1 MRVWCLGAQDFPRAQ
16 DPEEAEMR
24 RMSLRSKYRFP
35 MQGLDA
41 HTALHNHQDH
51 ISVAT
56 GRHRDV
62 TKVLS
67 VCCIP
72 LFANPCTALAS
83 SILRASSSRYDARVH
98 IIFISARSSLSPYP
112 NSDIFSYVAD
122 LLDHNKILRYRRS
135 CCR

>member
-1 MRVWCLGAQDFPRAQ
+1 MRVWCLGAQDLPRAQ
-16 DPEEAEMR
+16 DPGEAEMR
-24 RMSLRSKYRFP
+24 RVSLRSKYRFP
-35 MQGLDA
+35 MQDLDA
-41 HTALHNHQDH
+41 YTALRNHQDH

-72 LFANPCTALAS
+72 LFTNTCTALAS
-83 SILRASSSRYDARVH
+83 GISWASSCRHDARVH
-98 IIFISARSSLSPYP
+98 IIFIIARSSLSPHP
-112 NSDIFSYVAD
+112 NSDIYSYVAD
-122 LLDHNKILRYRRS
+122 LNYDRVSRCRRS